1 MARTK
6 EERLAVQVARDKRR
20 RDEFKT
26 QLAIIESAN
35 ATREAYAKRER
46 RVRLAEERAAQASAD
61 RRNRDLIG

>member
-20 RDEFKT
+20 RDEFRT

-46 RVRLAEERAAQASAD
+46 RVNGHRRIPWTMRTRSARSSAS
-61 RRNRDLIG
+61 